1 MGSGCGWLLNGD
13 VKFLA
18 VAGRKGGNG
27 SRSNYRRNTP
37 AHSTLSFPRRL
48 RLTSETDLEVVRR
61 TGKRIQ
67 TERLEARASASLLPH
82 PRVGIVVPK
91 HRRSIVDRNRVKR
104 RLREL
109 VRTRL
114 LPNLDRRIDLLIRAK
129 PDAYNA
135 TFQDLAVDVVS
146 IGQWAAALS
155 G

>member
-1 MGSGCGWLLNGD
+1 M
-13 VKFLA
+13 KFLA
-18 VAGRKGGNG
+18 VAARRGGSG

-48 RLTSETDLEVVRR
+48 RLTSETDFEVVRR

-67 TERLEARASASLLPH
+67 TEHLEARASASLLPH
-82 PRVGIVVPK
+82 PRVGVVVPK
-91 HRRSIVDRNRVKR
+91 HRRRIVDRNRVKR

-114 LPNLDRRIDLLIRAK
+114 LPDLNRRIDLLIRAK
-129 PDAYNA
+129 PEAYKA
-135 TFQDLAVDVVS
+135 TFQDLAVDVIS
-146 IGQWAAALS
+146 IGQWAAGVS

>member
-1 MGSGCGWLLNGD
+1 MVSGCVWLLNGD

-18 VAGRKGGNG
+18 AAGRKGVNG
-27 SRSNYRRNTP
+27 SRFNYRRNTP
-37 AHSTLSFPRRL
+37 AHSTLRFPRRL
-48 RLTSETDLEVVRR
+48 RLTRETDLEVVRR

-67 TERLEARASASLLPH
+67 TEHLEARASASLLPH

-91 HRRSIVDRNRVKR
+91 HRRRIVDRNRVKR

-114 LPNLDRRIDLLIRAK
+114 LPNLNHRIDLLIRAK
-129 PDAYNA
+129 PDAYDA
-135 TFQDLAVDVVS
+135 TFQDLAVDVAS
-146 IGQWAAALS
+146 IGQWAAAVS

>member
-1 MGSGCGWLLNGD
+1 MVSGCGWLLNGD

-18 VAGRKGGNG
+18 VAAKKGGSG

-37 AHSTLSFPRRL
+37 AHNALSFPRRL
-48 RLTSETDLEVVRR
+48 RLTRETDLEVVRR
-61 TGKRIQ
+61 AGKRIQ

-91 HRRSIVDRNRVKR
+91 HRRRIVERNRVKR

-109 VRTRL
+109 VRTSL

-129 PDAYNA
+129 PEAYNA
-135 TFQDLAVDVVS
+135 TFQDLAADVGS
-146 IGQWAAALS
+146 IGQWASLIS